1 MPAPIAPSPANPTR
15 SISLNIGSPHL
26 PGGVL
31 HRLDDPQIA
40 GAAAEVARQRLA
52 QVLLPRIRILT
63 QHRLHR
69 HQEPR
74 GAEPAL
80 ERVRLVER
88 ALERVQLA
96 LRREALH
103 GPDRA
108 AVCLGRQHQARP
120 DRLAVEL
127 DRARAAHAL
136 LASDLRAGQPRAVA
150 DEVGQERARLH
161 VALVGVPVDLDA
173 DPQAIASTIAR
184 QASSVQSARR
194 WSPSTSWAANSAASR
209 GSAPPAHAPP
219 GAPAPPG
226 TGPAPRRA

>member
-1 MPAPIAPSPANPTR
+1 MPAPIAPSPAKPTR
-15 SISLNIGSPHL
+15 SIPRNTASPL
-26 PGGVL
+26 PGGGVPP
-31 HRLDDPQIA
+31 RLDDPQIA
-40 GAAAEVARQRLA
+40 GAAAEVPRQRLA
-52 QVLLPRIRILT
+52 QLLLPRVRILA

-80 ERVRLVER
+80 ERVRLVEC

-96 LRREALH
+96 VRREALH

-108 AVCLGRQHQARP
+108 AVCLGCQHQARP
-120 DRLAVEL
+120 DGLAVEL

-161 VALVGVPVDLDA
+161 VDLVGAPVDLDA

-184 QASSVQSARR
+184 RASSVQSARR
-194 WSPSTSWAANSAASR
+194 GSPSTSWAANSAASR
-209 GSAPPAHAPP
+209 GAAPPANGP
-219 GAPAPPG
+219 PAPP
-226 TGPAPRRA
+226 PP